1 MSHFRI
7 LRVDHY
13 DPVSIGRKNRI
24 LYAIY
29 GVIPSLFVIAVN
41 LQSSHSKNSEII
53 FLVSILVLGLII
65 FLLLRKI
72 RSDINNLKTIGEI
85 EITQSGLK
93 KRIGDS
99 LTEYNFKSVKELTLT
114 KHIPA
119 TRIKESK
126 SGYFSYI
133 LKIVLNDC
141 SEESMVVSDRSV
153 DHNHKLSIAE
163 TFKTL
168 KKIVPFKVHINI

>member
-7 LRVDHY
+7 LQVDHY
-13 DPVSIGRKNRI
+13 DPVSLGRKNRI
-24 LYAIY
+24 LYTIY
-29 GVIPSLFVIAVN
+29 GVIPSLIIMSVN
-41 LQSSHSKNSEII
+41 LSTLHSKNSGII
-53 FLVSILVLGLII
+53 LFISIPVLGLII
-65 FLLLRKI
+65 FFLLRKI

-114 KHIPA
+114 KHMPA

-126 SGYFSYI
+126 NRYFSYI
-133 LKIVLNDC
+133 LKIVLNDS
-141 SEESMVVSDRSV
+141 SEESIVVSDRSL
-153 DHNHKLSIAE
+153 DHSHKLSVAD

-168 KKIVPFKVHINI
+168 KKIVPFEVHINT

>member
-1 MSHFRI
+1 MSHFGI

-13 DPVSIGRKNRI
+13 DPVSIGKKNRL
-24 LYAIY
+24 LYTIY
-29 GVIPSLFVIAVN
+29 GVIPTLFIITVN
-41 LQSSHSKNSEII
+41 LGSSHSKSSEII
-53 FLVSILVLGLII
+53 LIISFLILGLII

-99 LTEYNFKSVKELTLT
+99 LTEYNFQSVKELTLT
-114 KHIPA
+114 KHMPA

-141 SEESMVVSDRSV
+141 SEESIVVSDRSL
-153 DHNHKLSIAE
+153 DHNHKLSVAD

-168 KKIVPFKVHINI
+168 KKIVPFEVHINT